1 MTKNVL
7 NDLNVA
13 FIGAGAMA
21 SAMIGGLL
29 ARHDMEQD
37 EIVASDR
44 HQERLDAVGGQF
56 GVRTTLDNRE
66 ATLNAQV
73 IVLAVKPQVL
83 PGVLTELRGARA
95 IDSGALVVSIVAGAT
110 IASIS
115 TGLGHRAIVRTMPN
129 TPAQV
134 GEGMTVWTATP
145 EVSEVQR
152 EQAGA
157 IVAALGRQ
165 LFVEEERFLDM
176 ATAISGS
183 GPAYVFLMMEALIDA
198 AVHLGFSRDAARE
211 MVVQT
216 IRGGGHLRRA
226 PAGSSGRAAQPGHVA
241 RRDQRRR
248 ALPAREGGLS
258 HGDVRRGAG
267 RLRAQRRPGRDEHE
281 GRLGAG
287 GLRGIGACFR
297 ASLSRM
303 PPHAGNSVRSS
314 AGTGVAPNS
323 RRYAFA
329 DESSV
334 NTGLPSAR
342 AFPLQSPRS
351 NDGRPR

>member
-7 NDLNVA
+7 SDLNVA
-13 FIGAGAMA
+13 FVGAGAMA

-29 ARHDMEQD
+29 ARHDVQAGS
-37 EIVASDR
+37 IVASDR

-66 ATLNAQV
+66 AALNARV
-73 IVLAVKPQVL
+73 IVLSVKPQVL
-83 PGVLTELRGARA
+83 PGVLAELRGAGA
-95 IDSGALVVSIVAGAT
+95 IDASALVVSIVAGAT

-145 EVSEVQR
+145 EVSEMQR

-165 LFVEEERFLDM
+165 LFVEEEKFLDM

-216 IRGGGHLRRA
+216 IRGSAIYAEHQPVHPAELRNRVTSPGGTSADALYQLEKGGFRTVMSDA
-226 PAGSSGRAAQPGHVA
+226 VLAAYERSVA
-241 RRDQRRR
+241 LGEMSTK
-248 ALPAREGGLS
+248 AAS
-258 HGDVRRGAG
+258 
-267 RLRAQRRPGRDEHE
+267 AQ
-281 GRLGAG
+281 AG
-287 GLRGIGACFR
+287 GEG
-297 ASLSRM
+297 
-303 PPHAGNSVRSS
+303 
-314 AGTGVAPNS
+314 
-323 RRYAFA
+323 
-329 DESSV
+329 
-334 NTGLPSAR
+334 
-342 AFPLQSPRS
+342 
-351 NDGRPR
+351 

>member
-7 NDLNVA
+7 SDLNVA
-13 FIGAGAMA
+13 FVGAGAMA

-29 ARHDMEQD
+29 ARHDVQAGS
-37 EIVASDR
+37 IVASDR

-66 ATLNAQV
+66 AALNARV
-73 IVLAVKPQVL
+73 IVLSVKPQVL
-83 PGVLTELRGARA
+83 PGVLAELRGAGA
-95 IDSGALVVSIVAGAT
+95 IDASALVVSIVAGAT

-145 EVSEVQR
+145 EVSEMQR

-165 LFVEEERFLDM
+165 LFVEEEKFLDM

-216 IRGGGHLRRA
+216 IRGSAIYAEHQPVHPAELRNRVTSPGGTSADALYQLEKGGFRTVMSDA
-226 PAGSSGRAAQPGHVA
+226 VLAAYERSVA
-241 RRDQRRR
+241 LGEMSTK
-248 ALPAREGGLS
+248 AAS
-258 HGDVRRGAG
+258 
-267 RLRAQRRPGRDEHE
+267 AQ
-281 GRLGAG
+281 AG
-287 GLRGIGACFR
+287 GGG
-297 ASLSRM
+297 
-303 PPHAGNSVRSS
+303 
-314 AGTGVAPNS
+314 
-323 RRYAFA
+323 
-329 DESSV
+329 
-334 NTGLPSAR
+334 
-342 AFPLQSPRS
+342 
-351 NDGRPR
+351 

>member
-7 NDLNVA
+7 SDLNVA
-13 FIGAGAMA
+13 FVGAGAMA

-29 ARHDMEQD
+29 ARHDVQAGG
-37 EIVASDR
+37 IVASDR
-44 HQERLDAVGGQF
+44 HRERLDAVGGQF

-66 ATLNAQV
+66 AALNAQV
-73 IVLAVKPQVL
+73 IVLSVKPQVL
-83 PGVLTELRGARA
+83 PGVLAELRGAGA
-95 IDSGALVVSIVAGAT
+95 IDAAALVVSIVAGAT

-165 LFVEEERFLDM
+165 LFVEEEKFLDM

-216 IRGGGHLRRA
+216 IRGSAIYAEHQPVHPAELRNRVTSPGGTSADALYQLEKGGFRTVMSDA
-226 PAGSSGRAAQPGHVA
+226 VLAAYERSVALGEMSTKAASEQA
-241 RRDQRRR
+241 RR
-248 ALPAREGGLS
+248 
-258 HGDVRRGAG
+258 
-267 RLRAQRRPGRDEHE
+267 
-281 GRLGAG
+281 
-287 GLRGIGACFR
+287 
-297 ASLSRM
+297 
-303 PPHAGNSVRSS
+303 
-314 AGTGVAPNS
+314 
-323 RRYAFA
+323 
-329 DESSV
+329 
-334 NTGLPSAR
+334 
-342 AFPLQSPRS
+342 
-351 NDGRPR
+351 

>member
-7 NDLNVA
+7 SDLNVA

-29 ARHDMEQD
+29 SRRDVEPD
-37 EIVASDR
+37 GIVASDR
-44 HQERLDAVGGQF
+44 RQERLDAVGGQF
-56 GVRTTLDNRE
+56 GIRATLDNRE
-66 ATLNAQV
+66 AALNARV
-73 IVLAVKPQVL
+73 IVLSVKPQVL
-83 PGVLTELRGARA
+83 PGVLAELRGAVEP
-95 IDSGALVVSIVAGAT
+95 GALVVSIVAGAT
-110 IASIS
+110 ITAIA

-145 EVSEVQR
+145 EVSERQR

-211 MVVQT
+211 LVVQT
-216 IRGGGHLRRA
+216 IRGSAIYAEQQPVHPAELRNRVTSPGGTSADALYQLEKGGFRTVMSDAVLAAYERSVA
-226 PAGSSGRAAQPGHVA
+226 LGEMSTKAADASAKAASGG
-241 RRDQRRR
+241 
-248 ALPAREGGLS
+248 
-258 HGDVRRGAG
+258 
-267 RLRAQRRPGRDEHE
+267 
-281 GRLGAG
+281 
-287 GLRGIGACFR
+287 
-297 ASLSRM
+297 
-303 PPHAGNSVRSS
+303 
-314 AGTGVAPNS
+314 
-323 RRYAFA
+323 
-329 DESSV
+329 
-334 NTGLPSAR
+334 
-342 AFPLQSPRS
+342 
-351 NDGRPR
+351 

>member
-7 NDLNVA
+7 SDLNVA

-29 ARHDMEQD
+29 SRRDVEPD
-37 EIVASDR
+37 GIVASDR

-56 GVRTTLDNRE
+56 GIRATLDNRE
-66 ATLNAQV
+66 AALNARV
-73 IVLAVKPQVL
+73 IVLSVKPQVL
-83 PGVLTELRGARA
+83 PGVLAELRGAVEP
-95 IDSGALVVSIVAGAT
+95 GALVVSIVAGAT
-110 IASIS
+110 ITSIA

-145 EVSEVQR
+145 EVSERQR

-211 MVVQT
+211 LVVQT
-216 IRGGGHLRRA
+216 IRGSAIYAEQQPVHPAELRNRVTSPGGTSADALYQLEKGGFRTVMSDAVLAAYRRSVA
-226 PAGSSGRAAQPGHVA
+226 LGEMSTKAADASAKAASGG
-241 RRDQRRR
+241 
-248 ALPAREGGLS
+248 
-258 HGDVRRGAG
+258 
-267 RLRAQRRPGRDEHE
+267 
-281 GRLGAG
+281 
-287 GLRGIGACFR
+287 
-297 ASLSRM
+297 
-303 PPHAGNSVRSS
+303 
-314 AGTGVAPNS
+314 
-323 RRYAFA
+323 
-329 DESSV
+329 
-334 NTGLPSAR
+334 
-342 AFPLQSPRS
+342 
-351 NDGRPR
+351 

>member
-7 NDLNVA
+7 SDLNVA

-29 ARHDMEQD
+29 ARHDVEPD
-37 EIVASDR
+37 GVIASDR

-66 ATLNAQV
+66 AALNAQV
-73 IVLAVKPQVL
+73 IVLSVKPQVL
-83 PGVLTELRGARA
+83 PGVLTELRGSGALG
-95 IDSGALVVSIVAGAT
+95 SGALVVSIVAGAT

-145 EVSEVQR
+145 EVSEEQR
-152 EQAGA
+152 EQARA

-165 LFVEEERFLDM
+165 LFVEEEKFLDM

-211 MVVQT
+211 LVVQT
-216 IRGGGHLRRA
+216 IRGSAIYAEHQPVHPAELRNRVTSPGGTSADALYQLEKGGFRTVMSDAVLAAYERSVA
-226 PAGSSGRAAQPGHVA
+226 LGEMSTKAASKAASGG
-241 RRDQRRR
+241 
-248 ALPAREGGLS
+248 
-258 HGDVRRGAG
+258 
-267 RLRAQRRPGRDEHE
+267 
-281 GRLGAG
+281 
-287 GLRGIGACFR
+287 
-297 ASLSRM
+297 
-303 PPHAGNSVRSS
+303 
-314 AGTGVAPNS
+314 
-323 RRYAFA
+323 
-329 DESSV
+329 
-334 NTGLPSAR
+334 
-342 AFPLQSPRS
+342 
-351 NDGRPR
+351 